1 MADTIIEMPF
11 IANYQAVYSALNTI
25 VKRIVNE
32 SYFKLWQKAEAEN
45 ISLRAELAAMR
56 SPIPLRHELAAMRS
70 PNMNLHDELAAL
82 RVPVCTTPLHFHP
95 KPTLLP
101 LYGPDS
107 PV

>member
-1 MADTIIEMPF
+1 MVDAAQLHAPTMADTIIEMPF
-11 IANYQAVYSALNTI
+11 IANYQAVYNALNVI
-25 VKRIVNE
+25 VKKIVNE

-45 ISLRAELAAMR
+45 ISLRAELAA
-56 SPIPLRHELAAMRS
+56 LRAPE
-70 PNMNLHDELAAL
+70 
-82 RVPVCTTPLHFHP
+82 CTTPLRFHP